1 MVVREGR
8 GPFTVLL
15 CREAK
20 GPKLKSENIEL
31 VL

>member
-8 GPFTVLL
+8 GPFTVLVGGEVK
-15 CREAK
+15 R
-20 GPKLKSENIEL
+20 PKLKSENIEL